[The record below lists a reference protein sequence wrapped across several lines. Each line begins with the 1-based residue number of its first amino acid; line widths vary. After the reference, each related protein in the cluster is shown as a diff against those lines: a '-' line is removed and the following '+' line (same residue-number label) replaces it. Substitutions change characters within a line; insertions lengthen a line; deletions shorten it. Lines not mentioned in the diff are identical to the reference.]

1 MRLRS
6 SILTLFSVSMLAFN
20 RAAIAEEPPLDVKD
34 VQQVREAYR
43 IGIRFNDKKTIKRY
57 RYLLHMGEKVFPA
70 YEAILSDP
78 KATPDEIGMLFL
90 LLGYV
95 EADRRPFLKHA
106 LAKLAD
112 PDRAV
117 RVNAVISIKEFGGTA
132 AEASPVVALLSD
144 GSKHA
149 VYQAA
154 NTLVAIGGPNE
165 VVAMDV
171 WLRGISHR
179 DEAELRQHVEKCRDE
194 LKKRL
199 DDAKDPKKRSQLRHR
214 CWKHLTGT
222 GEEAVFEVDRAVR
235 ELSACGAETVPFL
248 KDLLQPVPVD
258 TQKHLDQLVADLD
271 SDSFERRE
279 TASRELSRGIVAEA
293 VLEKA
298 LANRPSLE
306 VRKRLKAILKD
317 FPKWREKNPE
327 LLRQVHAVWV
337 LQQIGTPEARA
348 LLQKLAD
355 GAPSAALTQKA
366 KDALQSLDRIKSE
379 EKRGEK
385 K

>member
-1 MRLRS
+1 M
-6 SILTLFSVSMLAFN
+6 
-20 RAAIAEEPPLDVKD
+20 
-34 VQQVREAYR
+34 
-43 IGIRFNDKKTIKRY
+43 
-57 RYLLHMGEKVFPA
+57 
-70 YEAILSDP
+70 
-78 KATPDEIGMLFL
+78 
-90 LLGYV
+90 
-95 EADRRPFLKHA
+95 
-106 LAKLAD
+106 
-112 PDRAV
+112 
-117 RVNAVISIKEFGGTA
+117 
-132 AEASPVVALLSD
+132 
-144 GSKHA
+144 
-149 VYQAA
+149 
-154 NTLVAIGGPNE
+154 
-165 VVAMDV
+165 
-171 WLRGISHR
+171 WLRGVSHR
-179 DEAELRQHVEKCRDE
+179 NNNYLRQHVQKCRDE
-194 LKKRL
+194 LQKRL
-199 DDAKDPKKRSQLRHR
+199 DDAKQPVTRAKKNQNG
-214 CWKHLTGT
+214 WKVLTST
-222 GEEAVFEVDRAVR
+222 ESREVQQVVR
-235 ELSACGAETVPFL
+235 NLSSFGSETVAFL
-248 KDLLQPVPVD
+248 NHRVRPTLAD

-317 FPKWREKNPE
+317 FPKWRDKNPE
-327 LLRQVHAVWV
+327 LLRQFRAVWV